1 MSSADG
7 HGARGN
13 LDWAP
18 ALGSSGTG
26 SPAGDP
32 LALLAAP
39 VAAALRS
46 GQAPSA
52 EVGEI
57 DPGLADTAEFCER
70 YEVPLEA
77 SANCVIVL
85 GRRGEA
91 RTHAAVMVLATD
103 RADVNKRVR
112 KHLDARKT
120 SFADQGEVEEA
131 TGMTSGGITPVGL
144 PESWPILVDERVA
157 AAPLVVIGGGTRG
170 AKLLVP
176 GAELASLPGA
186 EVLDLIVD

>member
-1 MSSADG
+1 MSSGDG
-7 HGARGN
+7 RSARGN
-13 LDWAP
+13 LDWTP
-18 ALGSSGTG
+18 ALESSD
-26 SPAGDP
+26 AGASVDAP
-32 LALLAAP
+32 LALLAPP
-39 VAAALRS
+39 VAAALRA
-46 GQAPSA
+46 GHAPSA
-52 EVGEI
+52 EVTEI

-77 SANCVIVL
+77 SANCVVVL

-112 KHLDARKT
+112 KHLDARKI
-120 SFADQGEVEEA
+120 SFADQSEVEEA

-176 GAELASLPGA
+176 GSELASLPGA
-186 EVLDLIVD
+186 EVLDLVVD